1 MDGSSPLRS
10 PADVPFYTT
19 DPSLVLANS
28 GETSLSVGL
37 NIVICIKQ
45 VPETTEVEF
54 DKETGRLKREG
65 VAAVINPFDEYA
77 IETGLRLKEKHGG
90 KVKAISMGPPMAE
103 QSLRDA
109 IAMGCD
115 EGILVSDRVFG
126 GADTWATSLTLAK
139 SIQLT
144 GPHDIII
151 CGLKTTDGDTGQTGP
166 EMAEHLGE
174 PCISYVSKILDV
186 KDGKVTLKRN
196 LDDGVETLEASL
208 PLIIT
213 VSKDVGQPR
222 LATLRGRL
230 AAKKATIKM
239 ITNKEIGMNPKEL
252 GLDGSYTR
260 VTKIFTPEPHAGGK
274 IIEGTADQLADAIYA
289 KLKEAKIV

>member
-1 MDGSSPLRS
+1 M
-10 PADVPFYTT
+10 
-19 DPSLVLANS
+19 
-28 GETSLSVGL
+28 SVGL

-77 IETGLRLKEKHGG
+77 IETGLRLREKHGG
-90 KVKAISMGPPMAE
+90 RIRVISMGPPAAE

-115 EGILVSDRVFG
+115 EGVLVSDRVFG

-139 SIQLT
+139 SIQLS
-144 GPHDIII
+144 GPHDLII

-174 PCISYVSKILDV
+174 PCISYVSQIIDV
-186 KDGKVTLKRN
+186 NSGKVTLKRN
-196 LDDGVETLEASL
+196 LDDGVETLEAPL

-230 AAKKATIKM
+230 AAKKAIIKT
-239 ITNKEIGMNPKEL
+239 ITNKEMGMNPKEL

-260 VTKIFTPEPHAGGK
+260 VTKIFTPEPHAGGEV
-274 IIEGTADQLADAIYA
+274 IEGTPDQLADAIFE
-289 KLKEAKIV
+289 KLREAKIV

>member
-1 MDGSSPLRS
+1 M
-10 PADVPFYTT
+10 
-19 DPSLVLANS
+19 
-28 GETSLSVGL
+28 LSVGL

-77 IETGLRLKEKHGG
+77 IETGLRLREKFGG
-90 KVKAISMGPPMAE
+90 KVKALSMGPPMAE
-103 QSLRDA
+103 QALRDA

-126 GADTWATSLTLAK
+126 GADTWATSLTIAK
-139 SIQLT
+139 AIQLT

-166 EMAEHLGE
+166 EIAEHLGE
-174 PCISYVSKILDV
+174 PCISYVSQIFDV

-196 LDDGVETLEASL
+196 LDDGVETLEAPL

-213 VSKDVGQPR
+213 VSKDIGQPR

-230 AAKKATIKM
+230 AAKKATIKH
-239 ITNKEIGMNPKEL
+239 ITNKEMGMNPKEL
-252 GLDGSYTR
+252 GLEGSYTR
-260 VTKIFTPEPHAGGK
+260 VTKIFTPEPHAGGEVV
-274 IIEGTADQLADAIYA
+274 EGTADMLADAIYR
-289 KLKEAKIV
+289 KLKEAKVV

>member
-1 MDGSSPLRS
+1 L
-10 PADVPFYTT
+10 T
-19 DPSLVLANS
+19 
-28 GETSLSVGL
+28 VGL

-90 KVKAISMGPPMAE
+90 AVKAISMGPPMAE
-103 QSLRDA
+103 QALRDA

-126 GADTWATSLTLAK
+126 GADTWATSFTLAK
-139 SIQLT
+139 AIQLT

-174 PCISYVSKILDV
+174 SCISYVSQILGV
-186 KDGKVTLKRN
+186 EDGKVTLKRN
-196 LDDGVETLEASL
+196 LDDGVETLEAPL

-230 AAKKATIKM
+230 AAKKATIKV
-239 ITNKEIGMNPKEL
+239 ITNKEMGMNPKEL

-260 VTKIFTPEPHAGGK
+260 VTKIFTPEPHAGGEV
-274 IIEGTADQLADAIYA
+274 IEGTPDQLADAIYR